1 LRPAS
6 VRKLHHW
13 LASWVN
19 TDALRCPRD
28 ALDSQKRTFMV
39 RVQNQPVNPGVR
51 VATLAMRSRRRRLGP
66 TFRSAPIKRPRQH

>member
-1 LRPAS
+1 MRPAS

-19 TDALRCPRD
+19 TDALHCLGD
-28 ALDSQKRTFMV
+28 AADSQKRTFMV

-51 VATLAMRSRRRRLGP
+51 VATLGMCSPPHVWAQGLSS
-66 TFRSAPIKRPRQH
+66 TFFAARK